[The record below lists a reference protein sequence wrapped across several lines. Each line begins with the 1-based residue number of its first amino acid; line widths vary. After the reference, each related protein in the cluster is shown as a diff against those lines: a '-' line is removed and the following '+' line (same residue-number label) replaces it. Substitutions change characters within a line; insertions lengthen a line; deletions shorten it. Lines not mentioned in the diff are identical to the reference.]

1 MYTIAFDV
9 DGTLID
15 KDDKPRKEVIAL
27 LRALAN
33 GNEIIVWSGG
43 GKSYADMWVNRLNL
57 GEFVY
62 QTASKIGIAQKD
74 IDLAIDDQDVKL
86 GLYNIKL

>member
-1 MYTIAFDV
+1 MLTIAFDV

-27 LRALAN
+27 LKALAN

-43 GKSYADMWVNRLNL
+43 GQAYAEMWVDRLNL
-57 GEFVY
+57 NEFVY
-62 QTASKIGIAQKD
+62 QTASKIGIARKD
-74 IDLAIDDQDVKL
+74 IDIAFDDQDVKL
-86 GLYNIKL
+86 GTYNIKI